1 MFAILPLLCFVLIS
15 LVFYMK
21 LNSCWRSSFL
31 SASIVWGLLLT
42 TITEFLHIFNCITF
56 GWFLGLWGIA
66 SLISAFI
73 CLLPINEEKLILRF
87 ETPKVPRFE
96 ILSLFGVAFIVIS
109 VGLIAL
115 VAPPN
120 NWDSMTYH
128 MSRVVH
134 WVQNQSIAFYPTNIL
149 RQLHQNPWAEFTI
162 MHFQILSGGDR
173 FANLIQWFSMIGAV
187 SGVSLIAKELG
198 ANLRGQIFAAVVSA
212 TIPMGILQASSTQ
225 NDYVVSLWLVCF
237 VYYIVLLIVKE
248 RTSLTQSLGAG
259 SSLGLAIL
267 TKGTAYIFAF
277 PFLVWFVLSRQKIL
291 RRETWKP
298 FLIIAFVSLTI
309 NLGHYARNWD
319 LYGSPLGPGQE
330 SPSGEYKYV
339 NDVFTVP
346 SVISNISRNVG
357 LHIGTPIRRVN
368 AVTERGIHLLHTL
381 LGVDINDP
389 RTTWTG
395 TEFHIRPLSNHEDT
409 AGNPAHFVLIVVS
422 VAVFL
427 ISKQLR
433 ASRNLGKYSIA
444 VTVAFLL
451 FTLCIKWTP
460 WHSRLHLPLFIFW
473 SPFIAIVLST
483 FPNHKIANSIA
494 VVLILSAL
502 PWVLN
507 NRSRPL
513 IAHSNIFNTSRIN
526 QYFSNRPELK
536 GPYIGATN
544 FLKSQRCSHIG
555 LSLGPNDW
563 EYAFWLLLQKNDHQV
578 VRIEHVNIQN
588 ISAAKSNLILLNNF
602 SPCAIISLQSGPKT
616 ETIGK
621 EGVYAKKWSLEPVTV
636 FVKR

>member
-1 MFAILPLLCFVLIS
+1 MFTILPLLCFVLVF

-21 LNSCWRSSFL
+21 SNSCWRSSFL
-31 SASIVWGLLLT
+31 SAYVVWGLLLT
-42 TITEFLHIFNCITF
+42 MITEFLNIFNCITF
-56 GWFLGLWGIA
+56 SWFLGLWGLT
-66 SLISAFI
+66 SFISAYI
-73 CLLPINEEKLILRF
+73 CLLIIKKEKLIIRF
-87 ETPKVPRFE
+87 ERSNIPHFE
-96 ILSLFGVAFIVIS
+96 ILCLFGVTFIVIS

-128 MSRVVH
+128 MGRVVH
-134 WVQNQSIAFYPTNIL
+134 WVQNQNISFYPTNIL

-173 FANLIQWFSMIGAV
+173 FANFIQWFSMIGAII
-187 SGVSLIAKELG
+187 GVSLITKELG
-198 ANLRGQIFAAVVSA
+198 ANFRGQIFAAVVSA

-237 VYYIVLLIVKE
+237 VYYIVLSIVKE

-277 PFLVWFVLSRQKIL
+277 PFLVWFVLSREKIL

-298 FLIIAFVSLTI
+298 FLIIAFASLTI
-309 NLGHYARNWD
+309 NLGHYSRNWD

-339 NDVFTVP
+339 NNVFAVP

-357 LHIGTPIRRVN
+357 LHIGTPFRRFN

-381 LGVDINDP
+381 LGVDTNDP

-433 ASRNLGKYSIA
+433 ESRNLGKYSIA

-473 SPFIAIVLST
+473 SPFIAIVLSR
-483 FPNHKIANSIA
+483 FPNHKITNSIA

-513 IAHSNIFNTSRIN
+513 IAHSNIFNTSRID

-544 FLKSQRCSHIG
+544 FLKSQKCPCIG
-555 LSLGPNDW
+555 LSLGPDDW
-563 EYAFWLLLQKNDHQV
+563 EYPFWVLLRKNEDQV
-578 VRIEHVNIQN
+578 VRIEHVDIQN
-588 ISAAKSNLILLNNF
+588 ISAAKSNLMLFESF
-602 SPCAIISLQSGPKT
+602 SPCAIISLESGEST
-616 ETIGK
+616 EIIYK
-621 EGVYAKKWSLEPVTV
+621 ENVYAKGWSLDPVNV
-636 FVKR
+636 FVSQ